1 MGDGM
6 NNYIFMKPQPNMDDI
21 EQDFDLELNIPKSA
35 AVEPKYSS
43 SIVSSRKA
51 KEAIKKQVGFLE
63 KLTGE
68 KLNISI

>member
-1 MGDGM
+1 
-6 NNYIFMKPQPNMDDI
+6 MKPQPNMGIDEI
-21 EQDFDLELNIPKSA
+21 EQNIDLELNLPTA
-35 AVEPKYSS
+35 AAQEPKYSS